1 MIVWLLVIA
10 LFIVCAN
17 LIFCLIQVHKSKETN
32 NLVDATY
39 KNVIITAI
47 LYKFV
52 SNIYEQTSEKVVHNC
67 MLNAIKRCINNEII
81 SVDSESDETEVCEK
95 VAKEIYQ
102 TIIENEREDD

>member
-1 MIVWLLVIA
+1 MIVWLLVIV
-10 LFIVCAN
+10 LSIVCIS
-17 LIFCLIQVHKSKETN
+17 LVCCLVHKTKEN
-32 NLVDATY
+32 NILIDNTCR
-39 KNVIITAI
+39 NIVISAI
-47 LYKFV
+47 LFKFV
-52 SNIYEQTSEKVVHNC
+52 SNIYEQTSEEVVHNC